1 MLHDYLVMTSWSV
14 EQHNYRAF
22 FNLWAVNLQAWQ
34 ISLKVNYD
42 HVCVY
47 SKF

>member
-22 FNLWAVNLQAWQ
+22 LIYGQLIYKHGKLV
-34 ISLKVNYD
+34 
-42 HVCVY
+42 
-47 SKF
+47 